1 MASPDES
8 SDIRGAALQSLIVSA
23 DDFGYTRGVNRAIL
37 EACRNGVV
45 TSASL
50 LANGAAFEDAVGG
63 ALAEPQLDVGCHLNF
78 VEGNPVSPRERI
90 PRLVGSDGR
99 FRTAWQ
105 LATRLALG
113 TVPES
118 EIELE
123 AGAQIQKL
131 LHAGLRVSHIDTHK
145 HTHTHPAVA
154 RAVARAA
161 RQYGIGWIRRPFE
174 NVLPASGR
182 KFWRKRL
189 LVGSLNLLAPSF
201 ERRMAAMELTMP
213 DFFSGI
219 LLTGRLTRQE
229 FGATLLALPAGLTE
243 VMCHPGYCD
252 EDLDQASTRLRRQR
266 ELERETVSDGMWRRR
281 TQELGIELVSFRAAH
296 PRQAV
301 APAAVA
307 AAALRDPF

>member
-1 MASPDES
+1 MK
-8 SDIRGAALQSLIVSA
+8 QLIVSA

-50 LANGAAFEDAVGG
+50 LANGAAFEDAVEG

-78 VEGNPVSPRERI
+78 VEGKPVSPRERI
-90 PRLVGSDGR
+90 PHLVGSDGQ
-99 FRTAWQ
+99 FRMAWQ
-105 LATRLALG
+105 LAARLVLG

-123 AGAQIQKL
+123 SRAQIEKL
-131 LHAGLRVSHIDTHK
+131 LHAGLPVSHVDTHK

-161 RQYGIGWIRRPFE
+161 QRYGIVWIRRPFE
-174 NVLPASGR
+174 NFLPASGR
-182 KFWRKRL
+182 KFSSKRL
-189 LVGSLNLLAPSF
+189 LVGSLNLLVPSF
-201 ERRMAAMELTMP
+201 ERRMAAMGLTMP

-229 FGATLLALPAGLTE
+229 FGKTLLALPTGLTE

-252 EDLDQASTRLRRQR
+252 ADLDKASTRLRWQR
-266 ELERETVSDGMWRRR
+266 ELERETVFDGMWRRR
-281 TQELGIELVSFRAAH
+281 TQELGIELVSFCTTN
-296 PRQAV
+296 PRPTV
-301 APAAVA
+301 VSAAVA